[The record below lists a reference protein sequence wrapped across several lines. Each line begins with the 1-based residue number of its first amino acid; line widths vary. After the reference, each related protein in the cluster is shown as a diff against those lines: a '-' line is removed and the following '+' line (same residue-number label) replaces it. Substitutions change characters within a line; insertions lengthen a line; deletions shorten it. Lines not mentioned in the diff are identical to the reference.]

1 MTLSTG
7 DGVDLA
13 FSVLGG
19 PRRVSDS
26 LCKVW
31 AADRKL
37 TPRAP
42 SLLTLRD
49 QVIAPVPR
57 RHPQPTDGSKTQGLD
72 QHRPPLRT
80 DPRHTQTPFDD
91 LALTTPA
98 PLAT

>member
-26 LCKVW
+26 LFKVW

-49 QVIAPVPR
+49 QVIAPVLVGIRSLRMGRKPKAWTSIDRHYEQIRVTRRPRSTTWPSRPR
-57 RHPQPTDGSKTQGLD
+57 RH
-72 QHRPPLRT
+72 
-80 DPRHTQTPFDD
+80 
-91 LALTTPA
+91 
-98 PLAT
+98 